1 LLDESNYGRRAWA
14 HDDDIAE
21 AHNGEN
27 ILSDDAVEIGNESS
41 GEYAHTDDAVEMPD
55 GIYLLYT
62 DPRVKR
68 DEQGN
73 YVYADTEA
81 DTEVEA

>member
-1 LLDESNYGRRAWA
+1 
-14 HDDDIAE
+14 
-21 AHNGEN
+21 
-27 ILSDDAVEIGNESS
+27 
-41 GEYAHTDDAVEMPD
+41 MPD